1 MDKID
6 YSGYVNRV
14 DLLTGGCRVRRS
26 ASPLR
31 KGSTTREAWMVDVTE
46 ILNLVQPKKY
56 DENVVC
62 CCPMTTETLS
72 G

>member
-14 DLLTGGCRVRRS
+14 DLLTGGVPCQAFR
-26 ASPLR
+26 L
-31 KGSTTREAWMVDVTE
+31 KGLDDPRGGLMMKFTE
-46 ILNLVQPKKY
+46 ILNLVQPKMFMI
-56 DENVVC
+56 ENVKG